1 MNPLSKTLVVTALL
15 VLVLVG
21 AWVFIFSRLLLM
33 KHAYVEETKL
43 LLEERNKELS
53 YLSIQNI
60 LRETEEERAYLGSL
74 FVTEDTVVSF
84 LEKLEETGRV
94 SGVVLE
100 LNSVK
105 PNDSTLDFFFQV
117 SGSFKDIYA
126 FVKLA
131 ELLPYKIVVDKLDVK
146 KADGFIDAMPLW
158 TGTMTISLKSF
169 VTNKENIENA
179 NKNS

>member
-84 LEKLEETGRV
+84 LEKLE
-94 SGVVLE
+94 
-100 LNSVK
+100 
-105 PNDSTLDFFFQV
+105 
-117 SGSFKDIYA
+117 
-126 FVKLA
+126 
-131 ELLPYKIVVDKLDVK
+131 
-146 KADGFIDAMPLW
+146 
-158 TGTMTISLKSF
+158 
-169 VTNKENIENA
+169 
-179 NKNS
+179 